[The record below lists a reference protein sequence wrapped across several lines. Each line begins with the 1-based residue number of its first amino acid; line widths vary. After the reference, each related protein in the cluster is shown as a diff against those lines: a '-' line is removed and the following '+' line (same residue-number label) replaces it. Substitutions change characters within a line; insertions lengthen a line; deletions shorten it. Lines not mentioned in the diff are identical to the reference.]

1 MTIMPTA
8 QPKDPTGR
16 EGPRS
21 NHTPQPLHLDPIT
34 LEIIWGRLQAV
45 IDEAE
50 VTLMR
55 TAFSPIIRE
64 AFDFGVVML
73 DSNGGSVTQSQR
85 SMPSFVGTLPRTLTA
100 ALERFPADL
109 WREGDVLGT
118 NDPWLG
124 TGHLPDMTMV
134 QPVVR
139 KGRTVAYIGCIGH
152 WADIGGAIWSADS
165 RELFEE
171 GLRIPLSWFRRQGA
185 INEDLLGLIL
195 SNVRL
200 PEQVRGDIY
209 AQIATLDVGAQRLGE
224 LLDDAGID
232 DPAPIFHEI
241 ETRSEAAMRAAI
253 ADLPNGTW
261 VHEMEL
267 DGVDEPLLLR
277 ASMTI
282 EGESIVVDWT
292 GSSPQTP
299 WAINDSFNHA
309 YAMTVYPIKCALLPD
324 VPNNQGSYVP
334 ITMIA
339 PEGTIVNCK
348 FPAAVASRQIIGHCL
363 SATVFGALAQI
374 LPERVLADSG
384 SPCPRFVISGIYP
397 DGRKWGSSFLLS
409 GGMGAKTD
417 HDGLSAAP
425 WPSNAGTTSVEI
437 VESNTPL
444 LFRSRA
450 LVPDSGGAGRYR
462 GGLGVETAIELRADR
477 PALLSMMTDRIDHPP
492 LGSHGGMPG
501 TPNVL
506 TRSTGGRVPAKGR
519 TQLQPGEILTMHTPG
534 GGGFGSPDARDPQQ
548 LQRDLEF
555 GYVTAAGR
563 KRSYSVGPPARPRAA
578 SDSKKS
584 PRRSKPSR

>member
-1 MTIMPTA
+1 LY
-8 QPKDPTGR
+8 GR
-16 EGPRS
+16 AGQLS
-21 NHTPQPLHLDPIT
+21 LDPVT

-64 AFDFGVVML
+64 AFDFGVVLL
-73 DSNGGSVTQSQR
+73 DSAGGSVSQSQR
-85 SMPSFVGTLPRTLTA
+85 SMPSFVGTLPRTLSA
-100 ALERFPADL
+100 ALERFPAQS
-109 WREGDVLGT
+109 WGEGDILGT

-124 TGHLPDMTMV
+124 TGHLPDMTMM

-139 KGRTVAYIGCIGH
+139 KGRIVAYIGCIGH
-152 WADIGGAIWSADS
+152 WADIGGAVWSADS

-171 GLRIPLSWFRRQGA
+171 GLRIPLSWFRKQNVV
-185 INEDLLGLIL
+185 NEDLLALIL

-209 AQIATLDVGAQRLGE
+209 AQIATLDVGAQRLRD
-224 LLDDAGID
+224 LLNESDID

-241 ETRSEAAMRAAI
+241 ETRSETAMRSAI
-253 ADLPNGTW
+253 ASLPNGTW

-267 DGVDEPLLLR
+267 DGVDEPLILR
-277 ASMTI
+277 AAVTVD
-282 EGESIVVDWT
+282 GESIVVDWT

-324 VPNNQGSYVP
+324 IPNNQGSYRP

-339 PEGTIVNCK
+339 PEGTIVNCT

-437 VESNTPL
+437 VESSTPL
-444 LFRSRA
+444 IFRSRA

-506 TRSTGGRVPAKGR
+506 TRSTGGRVPPNGR
-519 TQLQPGEILTMHTPG
+519 TQLQPGELLTMRTPG
-534 GGGFGSPDARDPQQ
+534 GGGFGPSNMRDPE
-548 LQRDLEF
+548 LLRRDVEF
-555 GYVTAAGR
+555 GYVTSAGR
-563 KRSYSVGPPARPRAA
+563 KRSYGGVAPEHRPAATRN
-578 SDSKKS
+578 KS
-584 PRRSKPSR
+584 GSRKSTR